1 MDILRTLGFLALSV
15 GIGVPL
21 LYGIYKLIPLIF
33 GSTPLWV
40 CISIILIG
48 AGLLLLVLSAIRDRF
63 KEEKIEGVSD

>member
-1 MDILRTLGFLALSV
+1 MDILRVLGFLTLGV

-40 CISIILIG
+40 CISIILIC
-48 AGLLLLVLSAIRDRF
+48 AGFLLLVASAIRDRL